1 MGRVISHAPRIVLS
15 LIAAV
20 TLVLTAGGALG
31 VWKTGAPAAHWER
44 PAASGVEPAA
54 AKVATRDMEG
64 ANGDLHREQE
74 SAPSPSPAPATTA
87 TDDDAPSTAQD
98 SRDDGRRDQHAEDPE
113 DGEDAESVVPALP
126 AGSGSGKRVVFD
138 MSEQRVW
145 LVDDKDQVRRT
156 YLVSGSRM
164 SNLGPGRYEVFSRSA
179 QAVSYTYEETMR
191 FMVRFAHGQRASIG
205 FHDIPR
211 NQRGLPVQT
220 RAQLGN
226 ALSSGCI
233 RQARPD
239 ALALWRFAPIGT
251 SVVVVR

>member
-1 MGRVISHAPRIVLS
+1 MSHAPRIVLS

-31 VWKTGAPAAHWER
+31 VWETGAPAAHWES
-44 PAASGVEPAA
+44 PAARAVEPAA
-54 AKVATRDMEG
+54 AKVTTRDMEG
-64 ANGDLHREQE
+64 PSGDVHRQQGA
-74 SAPSPSPAPATTA
+74 APSASPAPSTA
-87 TDDDAPSTAQD
+87 AEDDDAPSTAQD
-98 SRDDGRRDQHAEDPE
+98 SRSDGTR
-113 DGEDAESVVPALP
+113 GEDADDAQTVVPALP
-126 AGSGSGKRVVFD
+126 VGSGSGKRVVFD

-156 YLVSGSRM
+156 YLVSGSRVG
-164 SNLGPGRYEVFSRSA
+164 NLGPGRYEVFSRSA

-191 FMVRFAHGQRASIG
+191 FMVRFAHGQQASIG

-211 NQRGLPVQT
+211 NQSGRPVQT

-226 ALSSGCI
+226 PLSAGCI

>member
-1 MGRVISHAPRIVLS
+1 MSHAPRIVLS

-31 VWKTGAPAAHWER
+31 VWQTGAPAARWDD
-44 PAASGVEPAA
+44 PAAAAVRPAA
-54 AKVATRDMEG
+54 AKVTSRDMEG
-64 ANGDLHREQE
+64 PSGDLHRP
-74 SAPSPSPAPATTA
+74 APSTKAG
-87 TDDDAPSTAQD
+87 DDAPSAPAQVT
-98 SRDDGRRDQHAEDPE
+98 RNRPR
-113 DGEDAESVVPALP
+113 GEDAEAAVPALP
-126 AGSGSGKRVVFD
+126 ADSGSGKRAVFD

-164 SNLGPGRYEVFSRSA
+164 GNLGPGRYEVFSRSA

-191 FMVRFAHGQRASIG
+191 YMVRFAHGQQAAIG
-205 FHDIPR
+205 FHDIPQ
-211 NQRGLPVQT
+211 NQNGRPVQT
-220 RAQLGN
+220 RSQLGK
-226 ALSSGCI
+226 ALSAGCI

-239 ALALWRFAPIGT
+239 ARALWRFAPIGT

>member
-1 MGRVISHAPRIVLS
+1 MGRVMSHAPRIVLS

-31 VWKTGAPAAHWER
+31 VWKTGAPAAHWEG
-44 PAASGVEPAA
+44 PAASAVEPAA
-54 AKVATRDMEG
+54 SKVTTRDMEG
-64 ANGDLHREQE
+64 TNGDLHRQQGP
-74 SAPSPSPAPATTA
+74 APSDSPDPTTA
-87 TDDDAPSTAQD
+87 EDDDAPSTAQD
-98 SRDDGRRDQHAEDPE
+98 SQNDGPSGEAAEE
-113 DGEDAESVVPALP
+113 AETVVPALP
-126 AGSGSGKRVVFD
+126 VGSGSGKRVVFD

-145 LVDDKDQVRRT
+145 LVDAKDQVRRT

-164 SNLGPGRYEVFSRSA
+164 GNLGPGRYEVFSRSA

-191 FMVRFAHGQRASIG
+191 FMVRFAHGQQAAIG

-211 NQRGLPVQT
+211 NHNGRPVQT
-220 RAQLGN
+220 RAQLGK
-226 ALSSGCI
+226 ALSAGCI

-239 ALALWRFAPIGT
+239 ARALWRFAPIGT

>member
-1 MGRVISHAPRIVLS
+1 LPLAPKMGRVMSHAPRIVLS

-31 VWKTGAPAAHWER
+31 VWKTGAPAAHWEG
-44 PAASGVEPAA
+44 PAASAVAPAA
-54 AKVATRDMEG
+54 AKVTTRDMEG
-64 ANGDLHREQE
+64 PNGELHRQQGP
-74 SAPSPSPAPATTA
+74 APSASPDPSATSEG
-87 TDDDAPSTAQD
+87 DDVPSTAP
-98 SRDDGRRDQHAEDPE
+98 RGEEAEDA
-113 DGEDAESVVPALP
+113 GDAETVVPALP
-126 AGSGSGKRVVFD
+126 VGSGSGKRVVFD

-164 SNLGPGRYEVFSRSA
+164 GNLGPGRYEVFSRSA

-211 NQRGLPVQT
+211 NQSGRRVQT
-220 RAQLGN
+220 RAQLGKP
-226 ALSSGCI
+226 LSAGCI

>member
-1 MGRVISHAPRIVLS
+1 MSRVMSHAPRIVLS

-31 VWKTGAPAAHWER
+31 VWKTGAPAAHWES
-44 PAASGVEPAA
+44 PAASAVEPAA
-54 AKVATRDMEG
+54 AKVTTRDMEG
-64 ANGDLHREQE
+64 PNGDLQRQQGPGPSG
-74 SAPSPSPAPATTA
+74 SADPSATA
-87 TDDDAPSTAQD
+87 GGDDAASTAQE
-98 SRDDGRRDQHAEDPE
+98 SRRNEPR
-113 DGEDAESVVPALP
+113 GEDAETVVPALP
-126 AGSGSGKRVVFD
+126 VGSGSGKRVVFD
-138 MSEQRVW
+138 MSAQRVW
-145 LVDDKDQVRRT
+145 LVDERDQVRRT

-164 SNLGPGRYEVFSRSA
+164 GNLGPGRYEVFSRSA

-211 NQRGLPVQT
+211 NQNGRPVQT
-220 RAQLGN
+220 RAQLGR
-226 ALSSGCI
+226 ALSAGCI

-251 SVVVVR
+251 DVVVVR

>member
-1 MGRVISHAPRIVLS
+1 MGRVMSHAPRIVLS

-31 VWKTGAPAAHWER
+31 VWETGAPAAHWER
-44 PAASGVEPAA
+44 PAAAAVEPAA
-54 AKVATRDMEG
+54 AKVTNRDMEG
-64 ANGDLHREQE
+64 PNGDLHRQRNA
-74 SAPSPSPAPATTA
+74 APSESPAPSTTSE
-87 TDDDAPSTAQD
+87 DDDAPSTGQE
-98 SRDDGRRDQHAEDPE
+98 SRNNSRPRGEDDA
-113 DGEDAESVVPALP
+113 EDAEATVVPALP
-126 AGSGSGKRVVFD
+126 VGSGSGKRVVFD

-145 LVDDKDQVRRT
+145 LVDGKDQVRRD
-156 YLVSGSRM
+156 YLVSGSRLG
-164 SNLGPGRYEVFSRSA
+164 NLGPGRYEVFSRSE

-191 FMVRFAHGQRASIG
+191 FMVRFAHGQQASIG

-211 NQRGLPVQT
+211 NQSGRPVQT
-220 RAQLGN
+220 RAQLGK
-226 ALSSGCI
+226 ALSAGCI

>member
-1 MGRVISHAPRIVLS
+1 MGRVMSHAPRIVLS

-31 VWKTGAPAAHWER
+31 VWKTGAPAAHWES
-44 PAASGVEPAA
+44 PAAQAVKPAA
-54 AKVATRDMEG
+54 AKVPTRDMEG
-64 ANGDLHREQE
+64 TNGDLHRQQ
-74 SAPSPSPAPATTA
+74 SGDPSSSPAPSTTA
-87 TDDDAPSTAQD
+87 GDDDGPSTGQG
-98 SRDDGRRDQHAEDPE
+98 SRGNRPS
-113 DGEDAESVVPALP
+113 GEDAPDAQTVVPALP
-126 AGSGSGKRVVFD
+126 VGSGSGKRVVFD

-164 SNLGPGRYEVFSRSA
+164 GNLGPGRYEVFSRSA

-211 NQRGLPVQT
+211 NQSGRPVQT
-220 RAQLGN
+220 RAQLGK
-226 ALSSGCI
+226 ALSAGCI

-251 SVVVVR
+251 RVAVVR

>member
-1 MGRVISHAPRIVLS
+1 MSHAPRIVLS

-31 VWKTGAPAAHWER
+31 VWKTGAPAAHWES
-44 PAASGVEPAA
+44 PAAQAVEPVG

-64 ANGDLHREQE
+64 PNGDLHRQQGA
-74 SAPSPSPAPATTA
+74 APSASPAPSTTA
-87 TDDDAPSTAQD
+87 EDDDAPSTAQEPSSD
-98 SRDDGRRDQHAEDPE
+98 APRS
-113 DGEDAESVVPALP
+113 EDAEAADDAATVVPALP
-126 AGSGSGKRVVFD
+126 VGSGSGKRVVFD

-145 LVDDKDQVRRT
+145 LVDDKDEVRRT

-164 SNLGPGRYEVFSRSA
+164 GNLGPGRYEVFSRSS

-191 FMVRFAHGQRASIG
+191 FMVRFAHGERASIG

-211 NQRGLPVQT
+211 NQSGQRVQT
-220 RAQLGN
+220 RAQLGK
-226 ALSSGCI
+226 ALSAGCI

-239 ALALWRFAPIGT
+239 ALALWKFAPIGT

>member
-1 MGRVISHAPRIVLS
+1 MSHAPRIVLS

-31 VWKTGAPAAHWER
+31 VWKTGAPAADWESQ
-44 PAASGVEPAA
+44 AAQAVAPAA
-54 AKVATRDMEG
+54 AKVTTRDMEG
-64 ANGDLHREQE
+64 PNGDLHRQQGP
-74 SAPSPSPAPATTA
+74 AQSPSPDPSTTA
-87 TDDDAPSTAQD
+87 EDDDAPSSAQE
-98 SRDDGRRDQHAEDPE
+98 SRNDEAPGD
-113 DGEDAESVVPALP
+113 DAENAENAENAETVVPALP
-126 AGSGSGKRVVFD
+126 VGSGSGRRVVFD

-156 YLVSGSRM
+156 YLVSGSRVG
-164 SNLGPGRYEVFSRSA
+164 NLGPGHYEVFSRSA

-191 FMVRFAHGQRASIG
+191 FMVRFAHGQQASIG

-211 NQRGLPVQT
+211 DQSGRRVQT
-220 RAQLGN
+220 RAQLGK
-226 ALSSGCI
+226 ALSAGCI

-239 ALALWRFAPIGT
+239 ARALWRFAPIGT